1 MFNETGQNASIIG
14 TYRMASTSV
23 GKTLLEQIMDYLDSA
38 IIDSAVDL
46 LPEQHAK
53 MVSGLLALN
62 DIGNALEELNKPMG
76 CSCGCGNGATQEDK
90 ADKMNGIFDLLSGTG
105 SLVTAVAGAS
115 AVPTLGLSLVLVMA
129 EKAIFNVGLAALS
142 ETFGKAGHNM
152 SNVMDGWA
160 KRAGGADGDGSG
172 EGENGGCSNCE
183 CSEPPP
189 PNLPG
194 GEGPQGPGPNP
205 NPDPPV
211 DPIIIDL
218 DRDGIETLGKSANI
232 FFDHNGN
239 GFAENTGWVGKDDGL
254 LVWDKDKDGKITSGG
269 EIFGDHMLLEDG
281 TSAENG
287 FQALAELDKNGDGVI
302 DKLDD
307 AYHFLQVWQ
316 DKNSNGVVDDG
327 ELMSLASAG
336 IASISTSYKNSKYVD
351 PQGNAHRQT
360 GTITYTDGKT
370 GVVADVWF
378 DTNYSHSQ
386 HTGSNEVSDEAKEL
400 PYIRGFGNVVNLQ
413 VAMTENSHLM
423 DLIKNF
429 IEDPLG
435 AHNTD
440 LLDDILF
447 SWAGV
452 ENIELGSRGPYFD
465 ARKIT
470 ALEMF
475 SGISHINQEVQSAYV
490 GGLNVEY
497 GRFRNYMEARLL
509 AQTIFKNDFSLINW
523 EQNPDTGDY
532 SWNFDLFAQRLNELL
547 ATDINAYAELK
558 YSFYHF
564 FEYDLDYQD
573 IRNSIGSVH
582 VIKGGPNN
590 DELNGTNKND
600 LIIGGIGN
608 DTLIGGNGSDIYLF
622 NRGDGQDIIKNVD
635 YSKDKKDT
643 LLFGKGILANDVL
656 LMRKNNDLVISLR
669 DSTDSVTIYSYFGGD
684 GYGVYGLE
692 QIEFMDGTIWNIE
705 NVKNMLIAGTNEDQ
719 VLMAYNHGS
728 SIYAGNGNDTLKGSY
743 GNDQLYGEDGNDYLY
758 GEGGDDLL
766 VGGKGNDYLRGGS
779 GSDTYLFNIG
789 DGQDE
794 IYNYSTDNKS
804 IDTLL
809 FGEGIT
815 IEDIIVQRDGSN
827 LVLKFHNSTDQITVT
842 SHFSDKWYSL
852 DRIQFF
858 DGTVWDIEKIEA
870 LAIAGNDTD
879 QTLYA
884 YERGSVIYAAGGND
898 IIYGN
903 KGDDFLSGGEGDD
916 YLNGGGGS
924 DTYLFDRGDGQDVI
938 NNYSTSN
945 KDIDILLF
953 GDGISSEDIL
963 LQRINNDLILSHK
976 NSNDKV
982 TLTNYFHQYYTLEQ
996 IKFSDGTI
1004 WDITKVT
1011 ELLKNPPTSTAS
1023 AAADMIMLPANEPL
1037 LVSTPFTMHLDMN
1050 EALILSDNITPDAAI
1065 ITSGQGGAI
1074 VLSFP
1079 NGDLLTQVES
1089 GFVSTNG
1096 DSFAQLQFADGTIW
1110 LPEDIQNQVDYGI
1123 PIPSMQPKTDSTS
1136 IPLLKQGVSQ
1146 FLSMGDSDDDVGIS
1160 MSPPLA
1166 LSSRSASAWN

>member
-1 MFNETGQNASIIG
+1 MTTVFDLDYNEITKIQRTSGTFQSEAPPVNSSMDNVWKAALSVVVTKYPLIPPAQINLLLTALIGEETLNKNINELYKDHYDNHLTDYQRGNAIISSLDAIVTAAG
-14 TYRMASTSV
+14 AF
-23 GKTLLEQIMDYLDSA
+23 LDSA
-38 IIDSAVDL
+38 ILSTASSILGLAVLEFALIDAGVDYL
-46 LPEQHAK
+46 KSML
-53 MVSGLLALN
+53 
-62 DIGNALEELNKPMG
+62 
-76 CSCGCGNGATQEDK
+76 DK
-90 ADKMNGIFDLLSGTG
+90 VGENIQNVLNGIINLLEGGGGDITG
-105 SLVTAVAGAS
+105 PG
-115 AVPTLGLSLVLVMA
+115 G
-129 EKAIFNVGLAALS
+129 G
-142 ETFGKAGHNM
+142 G
-152 SNVMDGWA
+152 DGND
-160 KRAGGADGDGSG
+160 DGDGQG
-172 EGENGGCSNCE
+172 V
-183 CSEPPP
+183 P
-189 PNLPG
+189 PNG
-194 GEGPQGPGPNP
+194 NQKA
-205 NPDPPV
+205 
-211 DPIIIDL
+211 DPIILDL
-218 DRDGIETLGKSANI
+218 DRDGVETISKHKNI
-232 FFDHNGN
+232 FFDHNGD
-239 GFAENTGWVGKDDGL
+239 GFAENSGWVAPDDGL
-254 LVWDKDKDGKITSGG
+254 LVWDKNSDGKITSGA
-269 EIFGDHMLLEDG
+269 EIFGNNMLLENG
-281 TSAENG
+281 TLAENG

-302 DKLDD
+302 DKKDD
-307 AYHFLQVWQ
+307 TYNFLQVWQ
-316 DKNSNGVVDDG
+316 DRNSNGIVDDG
-327 ELMSLASAG
+327 ELMSLSDVG
-336 IASISTSYKNSKYVD
+336 VESISTTYKNSNYIDK
-351 PQGNAHRQT
+351 QGNHHAQV
-360 GTITYTDGKT
+360 GTITYTDGKNGT
-370 GVVADVWF
+370 ASDIWL
-378 DTNYSHSQ
+378 DTNYSFSQ
-386 HTGSNEVSDEAKEL
+386 GVENKEISDEVKIL
-400 PYIRGFGNVVNLQ
+400 PYIRGFGTIYNLR
-413 VAMTENSHLM
+413 VAMTENSNLKN
-423 DLIKNF
+423 LIEQYISN
-429 IEDPLG
+429 PLAARESG
-435 AHNTD
+435 
-440 LLDDILF
+440 LLDRIIF
-447 SWAGV
+447 SWTGV
-452 ENIELGSRGPYFD
+452 DDIVQGSRGELID
-465 ARKIT
+465 AQVIS
-470 ALEMF
+470 ALEMI
-475 SGISHINQEVQSAYV
+475 SGTPHINQIVTK
-490 GGLNVEY
+490 EY
-497 GRFRNYMEARLL
+497 ASTLTGEYNRFRDYMEARLL
-509 AQTIFKNDFSLINW
+509 AQTTFKKEFSTITMMRDSEGNSS
-523 EQNPDTGDY
+523 G
-532 SWNFDLFAQRLNELL
+532 WNFTWFARRLEDLFVEDIDTYIELRR
-547 ATDINAYAELK
+547 T
-558 YSFYHF
+558 FYHF
-564 FEYDLDYQD
+564 FTYDLNYQD
-573 IRNSIGSVH
+573 IRSNIDSNYIVKGSSV
-582 VIKGGPNN
+582 N
-590 DELNGTNKND
+590 DVLVGTS
-600 LIIGGIGN
+600 GN
-608 DTLIGGNGSDIYLF
+608 DIIAGGTGDDILRGNGGEDTYLF
-622 NRGDGQDIIKNVD
+622 NRGDG
-635 YSKDKKDT
+635 KDT
-643 LLFGKGILANDVL
+643 INNYHSVNDRGDKLLFGKGISAEDIILSRVNNHLVL
-656 LMRKNNDLVISLR
+656 NLR
-669 DSTDSVTIYSYFGGD
+669 NSTDSVTISDYFSNDANGNYSIDFID
-684 GYGVYGLE
+684 
-692 QIEFMDGTIWNIE
+692 FFDGTRWDIPTI
-705 NVKNMLIAGTNEDQ
+705 KQFFITGTDDNQ
-719 VLMAYNHGS
+719 TLNAYSHGGF
-728 SIYAGNGNDTLKGSY
+728 IYAGGGNDIINGSI
-743 GNDQLYGEDGNDYLY
+743 GEDWLYGEDGDDHLY
-758 GEGGDDLL
+758 GNGGNDFL
-766 VGGKGNDYLRGGS
+766 VGGRGNDYLRGGS

-916 YLNGGGGS
+916 YLNEGGGS
-924 DTYLFDRGDGQDVI
+924 NTYLFDRGDGQDVI

-945 KDIDILLF
+945 KGIDILLF
-953 GDGISSEDIL
+953 GDGISSEDVL
-963 LQRINNDLILSHK
+963 LQRIKNDLILSHK

-1123 PIPSMQPKTDSTS
+1123 PIPSMQPKIDSTS